1 LAALAS
7 AYARWEA
14 LFTAQGFAPLRA
26 AWLSHA
32 AKLGETIRARTGK
45 DTHHGVFDTIDSQ
58 GNLILMTATG
68 RLEIPAAE
76 VFF

>member
-1 LAALAS
+1 MIHWFETLSRDDTAIVGGKNAS
-7 AYARWEA
+7 
-14 LFTAQGFAPLRA
+14 
-26 AWLSHA
+26 
-32 AKLGETIRARTGK
+32 LGEMIRARTGK